1 MSEVIDITAAIL
13 ARRDEEH
20 RRRFQIQP
28 HETASPIGYLA
39 ARLMD
44 RVKIQ
49 MAEKRNR
56 EAVAR

>member
-1 MSEVIDITAAIL
+1 MSRIIDGTAAIL

-20 RRRFQIQP
+20 RRRFHIEP
-28 HETASPIGYLA
+28 GDTVVPIGYLA

-49 MAEKRNR
+49 LAEKRNR
-56 EAVAR
+56 EASSR